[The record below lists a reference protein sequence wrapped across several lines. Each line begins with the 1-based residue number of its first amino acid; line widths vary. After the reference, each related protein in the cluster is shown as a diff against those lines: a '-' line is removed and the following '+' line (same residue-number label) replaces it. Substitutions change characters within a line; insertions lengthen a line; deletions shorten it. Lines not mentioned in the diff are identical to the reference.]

1 MATRVAEI
9 IGGEPYTYYP
19 TGEHVVRAD
28 GVRGGRPTFKYTR
41 IEVTGAL
48 ARLVAGESLETIV
61 AGYDGRVSKEA
72 MLEASEIVAREFIS
86 RLPLVSAA

>member
-9 IGGEPYTYYP
+9 IGGKPYTYHP
-19 TGEHVVRAD
+19 MGEHVVRAD
-28 GVRGGRPTFKYTR
+28 GVCGGRPTFKYTR

-48 ARLVAGESLETIV
+48 ARLAVGESLETIV

-72 MLEASEIVAREFIS
+72 MLEAIEIVVREFIS
-86 RLPLVSAA
+86 HLPVLSAA